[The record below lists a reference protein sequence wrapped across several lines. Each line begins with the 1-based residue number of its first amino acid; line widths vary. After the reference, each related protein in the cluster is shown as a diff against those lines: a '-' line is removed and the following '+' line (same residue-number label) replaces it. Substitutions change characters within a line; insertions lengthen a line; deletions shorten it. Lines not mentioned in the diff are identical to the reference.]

1 MAPES
6 HRYHPYA
13 PYSRPLVPPQ
23 PSSKAPGPIRHQTLV
38 ASVARYAQN
47 RMSST
52 VVYSHIPSSSAPAS
66 RLVCSCTNY
75 KTRASAIN
83 RVLWTPSGRLITGS
97 RNGEFT
103 LWDGLSF
110 RHELT
115 LEEAHDHSIR
125 SMVWSF
131 EHEDWISGDDGG
143 CIKYWKNNMRAKNL
157 LTRKPFLGHSVK
169 WNQNGNWL
177 FTASKYQ
184 LIKLYDIRSM
194 KELESFRGHG
204 NQVTT
209 LAWHPLDEGYFVSGG
224 GDGSIFHWLVG
235 DQTPQVEVPN
245 AHTSNDYNN
254 SVWDLQWHPMGHHKM
269 ELLKYS
275 PPPKQNGVVTTKWRV
290 WWSRAA
296 EERERRRVKKKR

>member
-23 PSSKAPGPIRHQTLV
+23 PSSKAPGLIRHQTLV
-38 ASVARYAQN
+38 ASVSRYAQN
-47 RMSST
+47 RMSSA
-52 VVYSHIPSSSAPAS
+52 VVYSHIPSRSAPAS

-83 RVLWTPSGRLITGS
+83 RVLWTPSGRLIIGS

-110 RHELT
+110 RFELT

-157 LTRKPFLGHSVK
+157 LTRKP
-169 WNQNGNWL
+169 
-177 FTASKYQ
+177 
-184 LIKLYDIRSM
+184 
-194 KELESFRGHG
+194 HG
-204 NQVTT
+204 NQVTA

-296 EERERRRVKKKR
+296 EERERRRVKKKRWGVFFSSILFGRWGSGEMREKKWERE